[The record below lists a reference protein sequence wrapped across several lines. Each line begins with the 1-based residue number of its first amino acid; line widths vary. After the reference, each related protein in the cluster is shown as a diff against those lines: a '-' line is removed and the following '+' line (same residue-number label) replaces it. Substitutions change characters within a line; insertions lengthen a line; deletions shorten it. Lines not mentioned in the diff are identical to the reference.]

1 MTPPIISHL
10 EAVERPPSS
19 PGAGRTIA
27 RFTVQL
33 GDIRINGLLLRE
45 YPDGTRRTISG
56 NIGGHHA
63 VTFRPE
69 IAEKITAAASSALF
83 GGQLAENSSHRRTA

>member
-1 MTPPIISHL
+1 MSPTIQRI
-10 EAVERPPSS
+10 EAVDRPPSS

-27 RFTVQL
+27 RFSVEIE
-33 GDIRINGLLLRE
+33 GIRVHGLMLRE
-45 YPDGTRRTISG
+45 YPDGTRRTVSG

-69 IAEKITAAASSALF
+69 IGEKITAAASKALAT
-83 GGQLAENSSHRRTA
+83 GGQLAETRRTTI

>member
-1 MTPPIISHL
+1 MTPIIQSI

-19 PGAGRTIA
+19 PGAGRTVA
-27 RFTVQL
+27 RFSVQL
-33 GDIRINGLLLRE
+33 GDVRVNGLLLRE
-45 YPDGTRRTISG
+45 YPDGTRRTVSG

-69 IAEKITAAASSALF
+69 IAEKITAAASSALMF
-83 GGQLAENSSHRRTA
+83 GGQLARNSSRLAV

>member
-1 MTPPIISHL
+1 MTPTIQSI
-10 EAVERPPSS
+10 EAVERPPS

-27 RFTVQL
+27 KFSVQL
-33 GDIRINGLLLRE
+33 GDVRINGLLLRE
-45 YPDGTRRTISG
+45 YSDGTRRTVSG

-69 IAEKITAAASSALF
+69 IAEKITAAASIALQ
-83 GGQLAENSSHRRTA
+83 GGQLAQNSSHHKD

>member
-1 MTPPIISHL
+1 MSEPAITHL
-10 EAVERPPSS
+10 EAVSRPPPS
-19 PGAGRTIA
+19 PGAGSTIA
-27 RFTVQL
+27 RFSVHL

-45 YPDGTRRTISG
+45 YPDGTRRTVSG

-69 IAEKITAAASSALF
+69 IAEKITKAASQAL
-83 GGQLAENSSHRRTA
+83 GGQFAENSSRRRTA

>member
-1 MTPPIISHL
+1 MMTTPTICQI
-10 EAVERPPSS
+10 EAVARPPSS

-27 RFTVQL
+27 RFSVQL
-33 GDIRINGLLLRE
+33 GDIRINGLMLRE
-45 YPDGTRRTISG
+45 YPDGTRRTVSG

-69 IAEKITAAASSALF
+69 IAEKITAAASVAL
-83 GGQLAENSSHRRTA
+83 GGQIAEIARHQSA

>member
-1 MTPPIISHL
+1 MEPVIQSIT
-10 EAVERPPSS
+10 AVERPPSS

-27 RFTVQL
+27 RFSVEIE
-33 GDIRINGLLLRE
+33 GIRVHGLMLRE
-45 YPDGTRRTISG
+45 YPDGTRRTVSG

-69 IAEKITAAASSALF
+69 IAEKITTAASTALR
-83 GGQLAENSSHRRTA
+83 GGQLAENSNRQTA

>member
-1 MTPPIISHL
+1 MTPAIQSI
-10 EAVERPPSS
+10 EAVERPPS

-27 RFTVQL
+27 KFSVQL
-33 GDIRINGLLLRE
+33 GDVRINGLLLRE
-45 YPDGTRRTISG
+45 YPDGTRRTVSG

-69 IAEKITAAASSALF
+69 IAEKITAAASIALQ
-83 GGQLAENSSHRRTA
+83 GGQLAQNSSHHKD

>member
-1 MTPPIISHL
+1 MTPVVQSI
-10 EAVERPPSS
+10 EAVDRLPSS

-27 RFTVQL
+27 RFSVQI
-33 GDIRINGLLLRE
+33 GDVRVNGLLLRE
-45 YPDGTRRTISG
+45 YPNGTRRTVSG

-69 IAEKITAAASSALF
+69 IAAKITAAASTALQ
-83 GGQLAENSSHRRTA
+83 GGQLAQTSSRQTS

>member
-1 MTPPIISHL
+1 MTPTIQSI
-10 EAVERPPSS
+10 EAVERPPA

-27 RFTVQL
+27 KFSVQL
-33 GDIRINGLLLRE
+33 GDVRINGLLLRE
-45 YPDGTRRTISG
+45 YSDGTRRTVSG

-69 IAEKITAAASSALF
+69 IAEKITAAASIALQ
-83 GGQLAENSSHRRTA
+83 GGQLAQNSSHHKD